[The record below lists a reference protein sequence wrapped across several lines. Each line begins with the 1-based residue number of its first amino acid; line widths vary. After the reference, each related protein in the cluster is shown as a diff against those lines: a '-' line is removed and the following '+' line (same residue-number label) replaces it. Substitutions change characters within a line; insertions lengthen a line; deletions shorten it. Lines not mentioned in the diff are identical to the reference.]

1 MPTGTSVAS
10 RRGEGKEIGTVDGIK
25 VGFTTGFGTAPMP
38 TSTPVASPR
47 GEGGLWPVFGTGAL
61 PTGTSVPFPR
71 GEGDFW
77 TVFGTG
83 TMPTSTPV
91 ASSRGEGG
99 LLTGLRHGSHAH
111 RYRRGIPAW
120 RRGLLAGLR
129 PVRRSA
135 YSENAGI
142 RCVRPAGLHI
152 QRPGIR
158 LTGPAPGIFSGPRHI
173 QRVPGVS
180 VALVD
185 VAG

>member
-25 VGFTTGFGTAPMP
+25 VGFTTGFGTATLP
-38 TSTPVASPR
+38 TGASVASPR
-47 GEGGLWPVFGTGAL
+47 GE
-61 PTGTSVPFPR
+61 
-71 GEGDFW
+71 E
-77 TVFGTG
+77 
-83 TMPTSTPV
+83 
-91 ASSRGEGG
+91 
-99 LLTGLRHGSHAH
+99 
-111 RYRRGIPAW
+111 
-120 RRGLLAGLR
+120 GLLAGLR

-185 VAG
+185 VAGRAPGIFSDPQHIHRTPGISRARRRRGCRLCPSHRRGCCRSGWRGWSG